1 MRHLLFAT
9 FRRLFKGALFW
20 IGMLAMAGVGVFVT
34 VSRAIDNRVL
44 PNMGYDTPDGLLFV
58 GLTYF
63 LITAAMSL
71 IHAIQLF
78 FD

>member
-20 IGMLAMAGVGVFVT
+20 IGMLAMAGLGVFVT

-44 PNMGYDTPDGLLFV
+44 PNMGYDLHMDITRWSTPKSD
-58 GLTYF
+58 
-63 LITAAMSL
+63 
-71 IHAIQLF
+71 
-78 FD
+78 